1 MQVGRS
7 LKFRTL
13 AGWFDLSSR
22 ALLSTL
28 LAVSILLS
36 LTVPVVAQSS
46 NWVSVTSVRDLTG
59 NATLQPGQALLV
71 GHAYNMTIRVSVP
84 FNQTSSKFDVSLNG
98 FMLPQGAQFWYVES
112 PHYGGYEPSNFTAG
126 LRTVSFKQ
134 VQGTLSLSTLFS
146 IPVNLTLQ
154 RAGPLTLHVP
164 LDNFSVIDVT
174 VTGGAS
180 VGSVAM
186 TVEDETISTY
196 LTTYQS
202 KSTLIPTGQINSA
215 YSQFVNGV
223 LNASQA
229 LYKIGLADEATSL
242 LNVLNPSA
250 FPAPPNSTFFYA
262 LLGAAVVLVIIVI
275 ALFVVMLRG
284 RGKSQYTS
292 AVTNEIQKELASLE
306 VTASKYDKS
315 LADRLKALRD
325 RLSEAS

>member
-1 MQVGRS
+1 MS
-7 LKFRTL
+7 FRNLFAT
-13 AGWFDLSSR
+13 F
-22 ALLSTL
+22 
-28 LAVSILLS
+28 LAVSILVS
-36 LTVPVVAQSS
+36 MAVPVAAQSS

-84 FNQTSSKFDVSLNG
+84 FNQTNSRFQVSLNG
-98 FMLPQGAQFWYVES
+98 FMLPQGAQFWYVET
-112 PHYGGYEPSNFTAG
+112 PHYGGYTPSNFTAG

-134 VQGTLSLSTLFS
+134 VQGSLSLSTIFLV
-146 IPVNLTLQ
+146 PVNLTLQ
-154 RAGPLTLHVP
+154 QAGPLTLHLP
-164 LDNFSVIDVT
+164 LDNYSIIAVT

-196 LTTYQS
+196 LNTYQS
-202 KSTLIPTGQINSA
+202 KSTLISTGQIDSA
-215 YSQFVNGV
+215 YSQLVNGV
-223 LNASQA
+223 LNASQG
-229 LYKIGLADEATSL
+229 LYKIGLADRATSL
-242 LNVLNPSA
+242 LNVLAPSA
-250 FPAPPNSTFFYA
+250 FPAPPNPTLFYA
-262 LLGAAVVLVIIVI
+262 LLGATVLLAIIVI

-292 AVTNEIQKELASLE
+292 AVANEIQKELASLE